1 MEVSNLLPP
10 LAALL
15 LSPLMLGVI
24 NRTKA
29 QAGGRRGPPLLQVYY
44 DLWRLLNKGAVYSR
58 TTTWI
63 FRAGPIVA
71 LSAIIVS
78 TLVMPLGSCQAAL
91 GFRGDLIL
99 FTYLLALARLSIV
112 LGALDTG
119 SSFEAM
125 GASREVLFSALA
137 EPALLLGVAA
147 VARDTGELSLSAI
160 HEQVSSATW
169 SHAPLTLVLVA
180 VALAVVFLAE
190 NCRVPIDD
198 PNTHLELTMIHEV
211 MVLDHSGPDFAFI
224 LYGAA
229 LKMWVL
235 GSLIIN
241 LVLPA
246 RTGVML
252 VDLAIAIF
260 ALFVISIGVG
270 IVESTIARLR
280 MVRVP
285 QLLVGAATLSALALV
300 LEYGGRTVLESGGPL
315 P

>member
-1 MEVSNLLPP
+1 MQVASFLPP
-10 LAALL
+10 LAAFL
-15 LSPLMLGVI
+15 LSPLLLGVI

-29 QAGGRRGPPLLQVYY
+29 AFAGRRGPPLAQLYY

-63 FRAGPIVA
+63 FRAGPTIA
-71 LSAIIVS
+71 LAA
-78 TLVMPLGSCQAAL
+78 LVTATFTMPLGSCAAAL
-91 GFRGDLIL
+91 EFPGDLIL

-112 LGALDTG
+112 LGALDVG
-119 SSFEAM
+119 SSFEGM

-147 VARDTGELSLSAI
+147 VARETGKLSLSAI
-160 HEQVSSATW
+160 HEQISAATW
-169 SHAPLTLVLVA
+169 AHTPLTLVLVA
-180 VALAVVFLAE
+180 IALAVVFLAE

-229 LKMWVL
+229 LKMWLL
-235 GSLIIN
+235 GALIIN

-246 RTGVML
+246 RTGIML
-252 VDLAIAIF
+252 IDLAMAIGS
-260 ALFVISIGVG
+260 LFIMAVIVG

-280 MVRVP
+280 MIRVP

-300 LEYGGRTVLESGGPL
+300 LEYGGRTLAEYGG
-315 P
+315 

>member
-1 MEVSNLLPP
+1 MDITNVFPP
-10 LAALL
+10 LAAFV

-29 QAGGRRGPPLLQVYY
+29 RFGGRAGPPLLQVYY
-44 DLWRLLNKGAVYSR
+44 DLWRLMNKGAVYSR

-63 FRAGPIVA
+63 FRAGPTIALAALIVA
-71 LSAIIVS
+71 
-78 TLVMPLGSCQAAL
+78 TLLMPLGSCQAAL
-91 GFRGDLIL
+91 AFRGDLIL

-112 LGALDTG
+112 LAALDVG
-119 SSFEAM
+119 SSFEGM

-137 EPALLLGVAA
+137 EPALLMGIAA
-147 VARDTGELSLSAI
+147 LARDTGKLSLSAM
-160 HEQVSSATW
+160 HEALSEATW

-224 LYGAA
+224 LYGAG

-235 GSLIIN
+235 GALIID
-241 LVLPA
+241 LVVPA
-246 RTGVML
+246 RTGML
-252 VDLAIAIF
+252 VLDIAIAIVSMF
-260 ALFVISIGVG
+260 ALAVGVG
-270 IVESTIARLR
+270 VVESTIARLR

-300 LEYGGRTVLESGGPL
+300 LEYGGRSP
-315 P
+315 